1 MPKLFWKFFTIIWLT
16 LAATVG
22 VVIITVKLI
31 QAVPFAREL
40 EQDRRALLVNLA
52 ANILTED
59 GEDAAR
65 RFVFTSEK
73 TQPIGLSVSTT
84 ANANI
89 CPQENAADTRS
100 VLKDGSCYR
109 IFAATPMS
117 FTLENLAPILP
128 WLTILISSTIA
139 AGALARYLI
148 RPVVHLR
155 NGLSALA
162 NGRFDFRIGDKMA
175 GRTDEVTALA
185 HDFDASAARLQELQD
200 AQQQLFHD
208 VSHELR
214 SPLSRLQAAVG
225 VLRQSPAKLDAMLDR
240 MDREVERLD
249 VLVGEILTLARL
261 TATSSMPLKTQ
272 SLDVIELLN
281 EILGDAAFEAQAR
294 DVSITTSIGGSFP
307 AEVEGEL
314 IYRALENVV
323 RNAVKY
329 TDARSRIAV
338 LCEIKDDVLTIRVAD
353 QGPGI
358 TRDELER
365 IFQPFSRG
373 NDAVTGDG
381 YGLGLAI
388 TRQAIERHGGRVF
401 ASLPAASGL
410 TITLEIPRRPTG
422 HSRLGSGS
430 DAAQPAKI
438 NQPQR

>member
-31 QAVPFAREL
+31 QAVPFAHEL
-40 EQDRRALLVNLA
+40 EQDRRTLLVKLT
-52 ANILTED
+52 ANILIED

-65 RFVFTSEK
+65 RFVSMSEK
-73 TQPIGLSVSTT
+73 TQPVGLSLSTT
-84 ANANI
+84 SNANT
-89 CPQENAADTRS
+89 CPQEADERS
-100 VLKDGSCYR
+100 ILKDGSCYR
-109 IFAATPMS
+109 IFAATPIS
-117 FTLENLAPILP
+117 FTFENLAPILP

-294 DVSITTSIGGSFP
+294 DVSITASIGGSFP

-329 TDARSRIAV
+329 TDAHSHIAV
-338 LCEIKDDVLTIRVAD
+338 LCEIRNDLLNIRVAD
-353 QGPGI
+353 QGPGVR
-358 TRDELER
+358 RDELER

-410 TITLEIPRRPTG
+410 TITLEIPRKPAS
-422 HSRLGSGS
+422 HSRLASGS
-430 DAAQPAKI
+430 DTAQAAKI
-438 NQPQR
+438 G

>member
-31 QAVPFAREL
+31 QAVPFAHEL
-40 EQDRRALLVNLA
+40 EQDRRTLLINLA
-52 ANILTED
+52 ANVLIED

-65 RFVFTSEK
+65 HFVLTSEK
-73 TQPIGLSVSTT
+73 TRPVGLSLSKSASV
-84 ANANI
+84 NA
-89 CPQENAADTRS
+89 CPQENATDARS
-100 VLKDGSCYR
+100 VSRDGSCYR
-109 IFAATPMS
+109 IFAAAPMS
-117 FTLENLAPILP
+117 FTFENLAPFLP
-128 WLTILISSTIA
+128 WLTILISSTIS

-155 NGLSALA
+155 DGLSALA
-162 NGRFDFRIGDKMA
+162 HGRFDFRIGDKMA

-185 HDFDASAARLQELQD
+185 HDFDSSAARLQKFQD

-214 SPLSRLQAAVG
+214 SPLSRLQAVVG

-240 MDREVERLD
+240 VDREVERID

-261 TATSSMPLKTQ
+261 TAGSSMPLKTQ
-272 SLDVIELLN
+272 SLDIVELLN
-281 EILGDAAFEAQAR
+281 EILGDADFEAQSR
-294 DVSITTSIGGSFP
+294 EISITTSVGGTFL

-329 TDARSRIAV
+329 TAAQSRIAV
-338 LCEIKDDVLTIRVAD
+338 FCEAKPDLLTICVTD
-353 QGPGI
+353 QGPGVG
-358 TRDELER
+358 RDELER

-373 NDAVTGDG
+373 NDAVSRDG

-401 ASLPAASGL
+401 ASLPAAGGL
-410 TITLEIPRRPTG
+410 AITLEIPRKPPGYGRTDE
-422 HSRLGSGS
+422 R
-430 DAAQPAKI
+430 A
-438 NQPQR
+438 

>member
-22 VVIITVKLI
+22 VVIIIVKLI
-31 QAVPFAREL
+31 QAVPFAHEL
-40 EQDRRALLVNLA
+40 EQDRRTLLVNLA
-52 ANILTED
+52 ANILIEN

-73 TQPIGLSVSTT
+73 TQPVGLSLSKTSN
-84 ANANI
+84 ANA
-89 CPQENAADTRS
+89 CPQADATDARS
-100 VLKDGSCYR
+100 VLKGGSCYR

-117 FTLENLAPILP
+117 FTFENLAPILP

-214 SPLSRLQAAVG
+214 SPLSRLQAVVG

-272 SLDVIELLN
+272 SLDVVELLN

-294 DVSITTSIGGSFP
+294 DVSITTGISGSFP

-329 TDARSRIAV
+329 TDAHSHIAV
-338 LCEIKDDVLTIRVAD
+338 LCETKDDLLNIRVAD
-353 QGPGI
+353 QGPGVR
-358 TRDELER
+358 RDELER

-401 ASLPAASGL
+401 ATLPAASGL
-410 TITLEIPRRPTG
+410 TITLEIPRKPTSHG
-422 HSRLGSGS
+422 RLGSGS

-438 NQPQR
+438 N

>member
-22 VVIITVKLI
+22 VVIIIVKLI
-31 QAVPFAREL
+31 QAVPFAHEL
-40 EQDRRALLVNLA
+40 EQDRRTLLVNLA
-52 ANILTED
+52 ANILIEN

-73 TQPIGLSVSTT
+73 TQPVGLSLSKTSN
-84 ANANI
+84 ANA
-89 CPQENAADTRS
+89 CPQTDATDARS

-117 FTLENLAPILP
+117 FTFENLAPILP

-214 SPLSRLQAAVG
+214 SPLSRLQAVVG

-249 VLVGEILTLARL
+249 VLVGEVLTLARL
-261 TATSSMPLKTQ
+261 TATSSMPLKIQ
-272 SLDVIELLN
+272 SLDVVELLN

-294 DVSITTSIGGSFP
+294 DVSITTGISGSFP

-329 TDARSRIAV
+329 TDAHSHIAV
-338 LCEIKDDVLTIRVAD
+338 LCEIKDDVLNIRVAD
-353 QGPGI
+353 QGPGVR
-358 TRDELER
+358 RDELER

-373 NDAVTGDG
+373 KDAVTGDG

-410 TITLEIPRRPTG
+410 TITLEIPRKPTSQ
-422 HSRLGSGS
+422 SRLGSGS
-430 DAAQPAKI
+430 DAAQPVKI
-438 NQPQR
+438 N